1 MNEQLIYK
9 YLSRQASRAEELE
22 LLEWLTVSEDNK
34 KIFFEMK
41 AIWSAS
47 WVAAMDARLPT
58 RESVADDIG
67 VLVLNG
73 DLPFD
78 MEDLADWVQ
87 AGHLPVVKQK

>member
-1 MNEQLIYK
+1 MSTESCTEAMKEAFEAK
-9 YLSRQASRAEELE
+9 YSRD
-22 LLEWLTVSEDNK
+22 WNDPTGD
-34 KIFFEMK
+34 EMK